1 MSWRSD
7 WLMIFMRSVVYGI
20 SCATLAWPL
29 AAQAGVLG
37 ASVGGVLGVLV
48 AYSLSLSRLRLFA
61 AIAVVVFSG
70 FILSGSTNLIA
81 NQFSLAQTLGSQGL
95 LDLRETVFW
104 LVACTTIAALLV
116 LFALR
121 IRAFV
126 ALEVIAVISIFSQ
139 LVVAHRFGAIHRP
152 FELADPILV
161 RGGDPSSLLLG
172 VGAVAAILMAAL
184 LIKERRLSRM
194 LAQVVLLSALVLFAL
209 FASQRGGL
217 LPHPKAPD
225 SGLGLRGDLLDAD
238 RVIDKTNNDWAEQ
251 LDFRDSNGGSGFPTP
266 VAVVLFHDD
275 YSPPSG
281 SYYFRQG
288 TFSQFNGRRLVV
300 STRGDID
307 LDVVNGFSPV
317 RSEVREAPELGIY
330 RTSLDTTVALMVD
343 HTRPFALESAVSF
356 TPADNPNPDRFRRA
370 YRAQSRVITSKHAD
384 FLGQEV
390 GAQAWSE
397 EQWAHYLQLPDDS
410 RYSELA
416 KQIVAQLPPEVSE
429 VPMLRANS
437 VQRWLAKEGIYSLNS
452 NHSSAADP
460 TAHFLF
466 GDKIG
471 YCVHFAHAATYI
483 LRSLGIP
490 TRVGSGYKAQE
501 SARQGGSAL
510 LLTSADAH
518 AWPEIYLRDVGWVVV
533 DIQPERNIDPPG
545 AAPDAEL
552 QRLLGQLARG
562 SLVLPDDGE
571 VIPSSFASLWRW
583 VNERFGKMIR
593 WALLTGLT
601 FCYSVKAWR
610 RLRPV
615 FATREQQP
623 RLLYRR
629 ELDRLSEL
637 GLRRNRGESR
647 EAFALRLKG
656 PLPSLIELTAAHV
669 SAAFG
674 SQRRVDPDVL
684 QTTANDV
691 RAQLRRAIPLY
702 RRVIGW
708 LIPWSWMTSR

>member
-7 WLMIFMRSVVYGI
+7 WLVIFMRCVVYGI
-20 SCATLAWPL
+20 SSIAFAWPL
-29 AAQAGVLG
+29 AAQAGALG
-37 ASVGGVLGVLV
+37 ALVGGAMGVLV
-48 AYSLSLSRLRLFA
+48 GYSLSLQRLRILA
-61 AIAVVVFSG
+61 AIALVVFSG
-70 FILSGSTNLIA
+70 FIITGSAGVITN
-81 NQFSLAQTLGSQGL
+81 QVSLAQLLGSQGL
-95 LDLRETVFW
+95 LNLREALFW
-104 LVACTTIAALLV
+104 LTASTTVAALLV

-121 IRAFV
+121 MRAFV
-126 ALEVIAVISIFSQ
+126 ALEVVAVISIFSQ
-139 LVVAHRFGAIHRP
+139 LVAAHRFGAIHRP

-184 LIKERRLSRM
+184 LIKERSLSR
-194 LAQVVLLSALVLFAL
+194 LFAQIVLLSALVLFSL

-217 LPHPKAPD
+217 FPHPTAPD

-238 RVIDKTNNDWAEQ
+238 RVVDKTNNDWAEQ
-251 LDFRDSNGGSGFPTP
+251 LDFRDSSGGSGFPTP

-300 STRGDID
+300 STRDDID
-307 LDVVNGFSPV
+307 LDVAKGFSPV
-317 RSEVREAPELGIY
+317 RSEVSEAPGLGSY

-356 TPADNPNPDRFRRA
+356 SPADNPNPDRFRRA

-397 EQWAHYLQLPDDS
+397 EQWEHYLQLPDDS

-416 KQIVAQLPPEVSE
+416 KQIVAQLSPELSE
-429 VPMLRANS
+429 VPMLKANS

-452 NHSSAADP
+452 NHSNAPDP

-533 DIQPERNIDPPG
+533 DIEPERNIDPPG
-545 AAPDAEL
+545 TAPDAEL

-562 SLVLPDDGE
+562 SKILPNDGE
-571 VIPSSFASLWRW
+571 VIPSSFASLLRW
-583 VNERFGKMIR
+583 VNERFGRMIR
-593 WALLTGLT
+593 WLLITGLL
-601 FCYSVKAWR
+601 FCYSVKVWR
-610 RLRPV
+610 ALRPV
-615 FATREQQP
+615 FASQEQQP

-629 ELDRLSEL
+629 ELDRLSEI
-637 GLRRNRGESR
+637 GLRRSRGESR
-647 EAFALRLKG
+647 EAFALRLKDR
-656 PLPSLIELTAAHV
+656 LPSLVKLTAAHV
-669 SAAFG
+669 AAAFG
-674 SQRRVDPDVL
+674 SQRRVEPDVL
-684 QTTANDV
+684 KATANDV
-691 RAQLRRAIPLY
+691 QVQLRQAIPFY
-702 RRVIGW
+702 RRIIGW